1 MIKARHHILH
11 PTSEQCDL
19 LKQVQQE
26 AAACWNAV
34 VAEAKAH
41 YDAGGGW
48 ISKNDLQKRLKG
60 RFALHSQTVQGLVD
74 RYLILT
80 IMTMSSWLG
89 FKRHLAVNCT
99 GYVSEGRY
107 PD

>member
-80 IMTMSSWLG
+80 I
-89 FKRHLAVNCT
+89 VN
-99 GYVSEGRY
+99 Y
-107 PD
+107 PGLKAGAWGNPGSVDQGER